1 MTLYVNNEKIE
12 DQAIKAEAERL
23 TPQYEQL
30 VEKLDN
36 DDSKKRLTEWSRENL
51 IEQQLLRQAAARD
64 IKTVDAAEVD
74 SAYKQA
80 VDYYGSQ
87 DEFLKQASLTEADI
101 PNVRADIEQQIKI
114 ETLLKNIV
122 SDVADPGDKQMRKYF
137 EANSDKFAVP
147 EMVTAAHIVKHPADG
162 ISPDQAQAELE
173 AILTKIKAGE
183 SFEEL
188 AAENSDCPDSGGS
201 LGSFGRGMMVQAFED
216 VVFNME
222 PGQVSDVFQTE
233 FGFHI
238 AKVTDKKPALPCKI
252 ADVKEVIV
260 KDLRAELEQKAIEK
274 FIDAE
279 KETAVIED
287 K

>member
-1 MTLYVNNEKIE
+1 MALYVNNEKID
-12 DQAIKAEAERL
+12 DQAVKEEADRL
-23 TPQYEQL
+23 APQYEQL

-36 DDSKKRLTEWSRENL
+36 DDSKEQLNEWSRENL
-51 IEQQLLRQAAARD
+51 IEQQLLRQAAKRD
-64 IKTVDAAEVD
+64 IKTVDAAEID

-80 VDYYGSQ
+80 VEYYGSQ
-87 DEFLKQASLTEADI
+87 DEFLKQSSLTEADI
-101 PNVRADIEQQIKI
+101 PTVRADIEGQIKI
-114 ETLLKNIV
+114 ETLLKKIV
-122 SDVADPGDKQMRKYF
+122 ADVADPSDKQIRKYF
-137 EANSDKFAVP
+137 ERNSDKFSVP

-162 ISPDQAQAELE
+162 TSPDEAQAQMK

-183 SFEEL
+183 SFEKL
-188 AAENSDCPDSGGS
+188 AEQNSDCPENAGS

-238 AKVTDKKPALPCKI
+238 AKVTDKKPALPCNI
-252 ADVKEVIV
+252 EDVKEIII
-260 KDLRAELEQKAIEK
+260 KDLRQELEQKAIEK
-274 FIDAE
+274 FVDAE
-279 KETAVIED
+279 RETAVIED